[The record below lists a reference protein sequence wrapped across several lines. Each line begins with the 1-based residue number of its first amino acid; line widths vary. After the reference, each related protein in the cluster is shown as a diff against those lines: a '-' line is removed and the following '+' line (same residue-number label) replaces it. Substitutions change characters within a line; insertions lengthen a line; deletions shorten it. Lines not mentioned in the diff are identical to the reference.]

1 METRLARSWMALALP
16 HACSTKKH
24 AKVLYEPIL
33 PKIPS
38 PPKNNKKNLKLSLK
52 KQKEGNPVNN

>member
-38 PPKNNKKNLKLSLK
+38 PPKNNKKKPQIEP
-52 KQKEGNPVNN
+52 QKTKRRKPSK